1 MKTRACSLLSGNC
14 TVKKRRIKRNGAET
28 QTINI
33 RLKRGIKQ
41 KMTLTSNNRPVI
53 VFTRNDSERNYLR
66 AALMQKDKRV
76 LCFEKETSCFDS
88 LTSIDPIAIIL
99 STESRDLVW
108 RFIFALHALKADTR
122 LLVISDTLAV
132 SLFRLHRLQVPV
144 SCFTAK
150 LENNDLYLNFWSAID
165 EQGGTKT
172 EAWKDLLVGQTA
184 EIKKINAALPGLK
197 NNGEEAVLIT
207 GETGTGK
214 ELLAR
219 VIANHSNADSIFIKI
234 DCSTIDAE
242 TGAGCE
248 LLEQVLSDGKWPPSR
263 HGTGA
268 GAPATILLDKINRL
282 DDNAQARLLLL
293 IEGERGSRPL
303 RIIATSEVD
312 LGCLAR
318 RNRFR
323 KDLFYR
329 LNVIPMY
336 LPPLRERKQDV
347 PHLIDFFSLATCVS
361 LNRSFLLPSVQTVAR
376 LYAYDWPGNLDE
388 LKRAM
393 HRFVCS
399 GDEHQIFKHTG
410 IPRGKKNPREDLS
423 LAIALETLV
432 DPAEVQALLSVSR
445 DMSLKS
451 ISDQFAQRTEKRLMK
466 KALEFTHWN
475 RKKAADLLN
484 ISYKSLLNKIKNYEI
499 V

>member
-1 MKTRACSLLSGNC
+1 M
-14 TVKKRRIKRNGAET
+14 IP
-28 QTINI
+28 
-33 RLKRGIKQ
+33 
-41 KMTLTSNNRPVI
+41 TSNNRPVI
-53 VFTRNDSERNYLR
+53 VFTRDDSERNYWR

-88 LTSIDPIAIIL
+88 LTSIDPTAIIL

-122 LLVISDTLAV
+122 LLVISDTLAA
-132 SLFRLHRLQVPV
+132 SLFRLHRLAVPV
-144 SCFTAK
+144 SRFPAR
-150 LENNDLYLNFWSAID
+150 LEKNDLHLNFWSVVD
-165 EQGGTKT
+165 EKRGTKT
-172 EAWKDLLVGQTA
+172 GAWNDLLVGQAA
-184 EIKKINAALPGLK
+184 EIRRINAALPGLE
-197 NNGEEAVLIT
+197 NSLETVLIT

-219 VIANHSNADSIFIKI
+219 VIANHSNAGSIFVKM

-242 TGAGCE
+242 TDVGCE
-248 LLEQVLSDGKWPPSR
+248 LLEQVLSDGKWPSSR

-268 GAPATILLDKINRL
+268 GTPATMLLDKINRL

-293 IEGERGSRPL
+293 IEGESGSRPL

-312 LGCLAR
+312 LGYLAR
-318 RNRFR
+318 HGRFR

-329 LNVIPMY
+329 LNVIPIY

-347 PHLIDFFSLATCVS
+347 PHLIDFFALAACVS
-361 LNRSFLLPSVQTVAR
+361 LNRSFLLPSVRTVAR

-432 DPAEVQALLSVSR
+432 DPAEVQGWLSVSR

-451 ISDQFAQRTEKRLMK
+451 ISDQFVQRTEKRLME

-484 ISYKSLLNKIKNYEI
+484 ISYKSMLNKIKNYEI